1 MKKEIIKRLIEN
13 ALKKLES
20 VDYTSN
26 SKQIQNANNKKV
38 QDAYNILFDLCIDLR
53 KSSKGEENNG

>member
-1 MKKEIIKRLIEN
+1 MQKEIIKRLIEN

-38 QDAYNILFDLCIDLR
+38 QEAYNILFDLCIDLR
-53 KSSKGEENNG
+53 KSLKEE